1 MTSAIITN
9 SITVPSNSNETNLD
23 QVEKFK
29 LSIQLIGIKKR
40 CRKSER
46 HFFHFGHRPYN
57 NGEYDRK
64 EIEQFVSDWIATNMK
79 EVRSQ
84 VRVCL
89 DHVIIKNEGN
99 FTVTQWEPFSKLN
112 KQFDF
117 IYRPSIIL

>member
-9 SITVPSNSNETNLD
+9 SITAPSNSNETNLD

-29 LSIQLIGIKKR
+29 LSIQLIGIKRR

-57 NGEYDRK
+57 NGNYDQK

-84 VRVCL
+84 VRVSL
-89 DHVIIKNEGN
+89 DHVIIKNEGT

-117 IYRPSIIL
+117 IYRPGIIL

>member
-9 SITVPSNSNETNLD
+9 SITAPSNSNETNLD
-23 QVEKFK
+23 QVEKFQ
-29 LSIQLIGIKKR
+29 LSIQLIGIKRR

-57 NGEYDRK
+57 NGNYDQK

-84 VRVCL
+84 VRVSL
-89 DHVIIKNEGN
+89 DHVIIKNEER

-117 IYRPSIIL
+117 IYRPGIIL

>member
-9 SITVPSNSNETNLD
+9 SITAPSNSNETNLD
-23 QVEKFK
+23 QVEKFQ
-29 LSIQLIGIKKR
+29 LSIQLIGIKRR

-46 HFFHFGHRPYN
+46 HFFHFGYRPYN
-57 NGEYDRK
+57 DGNYDQE

-84 VRVCL
+84 VRVSL
-89 DHVIIKNEGN
+89 DHVIIKNEER

-117 IYRPSIIL
+117 IYRPGIIL